1 MQDIVKEDH
10 ITRRSISYAYDLGF
24 IRRVGSWPKN
34 HTLKFSHLSYFNER
48 FSFNCNENWTK
59 INMLNKTLT
68 DVAIPQ
74 WLFLFRAIRI

>member
-34 HTLKFSHLSYFNER
+34 HALKFSHLSYFNER
-48 FSFNCNENWTK
+48 FSFNCNEK
-59 INMLNKTLT
+59 IFELKL
-68 DVAIPQ
+68 IC
-74 WLFLFRAIRI
+74 